1 MTTDPKGEAGKLK
14 PQLHLVPTAAVNAM
28 AEALADG
35 ASRYGTWNWRGGPI
49 NASVYIGA
57 MIRHAFAYRDGE
69 DVTKDSLVSELGSV
83 MANCAILL
91 DAAYHGTLVDD
102 RPKKKVDIG
111 SASIKREE

>member
-1 MTTDPKGEAGKLK
+1 MSNDPKKINGDSK
-14 PQLHLVPTAAVNAM
+14 PALHLVPTAAVNAM

-35 ASRYGTWNWRGGPI
+35 ASRYGSWNWRGGPI

-57 MIRHAFAYRDGE
+57 MMRHAYAYRDGQ
-69 DVTKDSLVSELGSV
+69 DVTRDTLVSELGSV

-91 DAAYHGTLVDD
+91 DALEHGTLVDD

-111 SASIKREE
+111 SGSIKTKA